1 MEQYLRC
8 YVNYAQD
15 DWTYWLAAAEFAA
28 NNQASESTG
37 VSPFFASYGQD
48 PRMFPNQEAEP
59 PRTVNEQEARTRA
72 RELRE
77 IHGHCAAEMRR
88 AQLVQQEQYDRRRL
102 HAPDFRPGDL
112 VWLDARN
119 IRTGRPSR
127 KLDNPRMGPF
137 RVAEKISAHA
147 YRLALPRRLGVHDV
161 QPVGLLELASND
173 PLPGQRTPAPPPV
186 EGPNGPEYLVDEILN
201 SRRFGRHQR
210 PQYLV
215 RWLGYLGE
223 DSWESAAYFADSE
236 AAETYHR
243 RYPRK
248 PGPHNNWT

>member
-8 YVNYAQD
+8 YVNYVQD

-37 VSPFFASYGQD
+37 VSPFFATYGQD
-48 PRMFPNQEAEP
+48 PRMFPNLEAEA

-112 VWLDARN
+112 V
-119 IRTGRPSR
+119 
-127 KLDNPRMGPF
+127 
-137 RVAEKISAHA
+137 
-147 YRLALPRRLGVHDV
+147 
-161 QPVGLLELASND
+161 
-173 PLPGQRTPAPPPV
+173 
-186 EGPNGPEYLVDEILN
+186 
-201 SRRFGRHQR
+201 
-210 PQYLV
+210 
-215 RWLGYLGE
+215 
-223 DSWESAAYFADSE
+223 
-236 AAETYHR
+236 
-243 RYPRK
+243 
-248 PGPHNNWT
+248 